1 MRLKLRNTRI
11 STTYAH
17 DLVLWRSWWARSGIA
32 LVVAGFAAAPFV
44 LSNYWTTVLVYAGIA
59 AVGTL
64 GLNLL
69 TGFAGQASL
78 GHAFFFGVGA
88 YATVVLTGSA
98 QWPFPLWLIGAAA
111 IGGFIGGCVGPA
123 ALRLRGNYLVIVSLG
138 LVIVGQH
145 VFEHWTSVTGGLT
158 GTPVRAAVAIGGLDL
173 TTMSLFGRPLA
184 RNQGY
189 FYFTWIVVAVI
200 AFATRNLLRS
210 RPGRAL
216 QAIRDRDL
224 AAEVIGVSLVQY
236 KVGAFVV
243 SSAYAACAGAMYAS
257 YARYVSPLDF
267 TLFLSIQYIAMM
279 VVGGV
284 GSVAGSILG
293 AVFLTALPR
302 VIESLS
308 ASLPFISSTGGGGG
322 ITVFSLN
329 QAMFGLLIIVFLLA
343 EPRGLIEIWRRV
355 KRYFLA
361 WPFSY

>member
-1 MRLKLRNTRI
+1 MSPRLRNTRI
-11 STTYAH
+11 STEYAH
-17 DLVLWRSWWARSGIA
+17 DLVLWRSWWARSGVLLIGV
-32 LVVAGFAAAPFV
+32 LFAVTPFV
-44 LSNYWTTVLVYAGIA
+44 VGNYWTTVLIYAGIA

-69 TGFAGQASL
+69 TGFTGQASL
-78 GHAFFFGVGA
+78 GHAFFLGVGA
-88 YATVVLTGSA
+88 YASVVLTSRFGL
-98 QWPFPLWLIGAAA
+98 PFPLWLIGAAA
-111 IGGFIGGCVGPA
+111 IGGFIGGCVGPF

-145 VFEHWTSVTGGLT
+145 VFEHWVSVTGGLT
-158 GTPVRAAVAIGGLDL
+158 GTPVRAPVAIGSLDASAL
-173 TTMSLFGRPLA
+173 VLFGGTLT
-184 RNQGY
+184 RNQGFYY
-189 FYFTWIVVAVI
+189 FVWVTVLLLGLA
-200 AFATRNLLRS
+200 ARNILRT

-284 GSVAGSILG
+284 GSVAGSVIG
-293 AVFLTALPR
+293 ALFLTALPR
-302 VIESLS
+302 LIESAS
-308 ASLPFISSTGGGGG
+308 GSLPFVAQAGGSGG

-329 QAMFGLLIIVFLLA
+329 QALFGVLIIVFLLA
-343 EPRGLIEIWRRV
+343 EPLGIIELWRRL